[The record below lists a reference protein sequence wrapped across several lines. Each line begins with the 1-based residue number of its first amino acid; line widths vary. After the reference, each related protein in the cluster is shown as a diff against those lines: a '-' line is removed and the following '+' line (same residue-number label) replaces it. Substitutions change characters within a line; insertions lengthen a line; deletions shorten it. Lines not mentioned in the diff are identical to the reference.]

1 MADGQPLLVVDDDL
15 TFASFMVDML
25 KRLRVRAAVAF
36 TGSDALRQLSRSDY
50 RGVLLDLKLP
60 DMSGLEVLR
69 DLRAR
74 GHLVPVVIM
83 TGDSSV
89 PDAVEAMQ
97 LGALNF
103 LEKPIMLGQLAAAV
117 EALSSYQPPSP
128 PAPQPP
134 SPPAPQPPSPPAP
147 QPHLLID
154 QLVRAMLVVIT
165 HDEDVPTVQQWA
177 PLAARSRSS
186 LYALCEAIGIAPK
199 SALDLARLLRAAG
212 DQRRRGIRAAFLA
225 ADART
230 VARLLERAGMDP
242 ASSLPLRDD
251 LLERQQLIND
261 PWVIDR
267 LKDHLT

>member
-1 MADGQPLLVVDDDL
+1 MADGQPLLVVDDDM

-128 PAPQPP
+128 PAPQPHP
-134 SPPAPQPPSPPAP
+134 
-147 QPHLLID
+147 LID

-165 HDEDVPTVQQWA
+165 HDDDVPTVQQWA

>member
-36 TGSDALRQLSRSDY
+36 TGSDALRHLSRSDY

-89 PDAVEAMQ
+89 PAAVEAMQ

-117 EALSSYQPPSP
+117 EALFSYQPPRPNRRWIWRGCYVP
-128 PAPQPP
+128 PAIRGGEVSGPRFWPQTPEP
-134 SPPAPQPPSPPAP
+134 SPDCWNAPVWIPPDRFPSVTTFWRANGSSPT
-147 QPHLLID
+147 
-154 QLVRAMLVVIT
+154 R
-165 HDEDVPTVQQWA
+165 E
-177 PLAARSRSS
+177 SS
-186 LYALCEAIGIAPK
+186 
-199 SALDLARLLRAAG
+199 
-212 DQRRRGIRAAFLA
+212 
-225 ADART
+225 T
-230 VARLLERAGMDP
+230 
-242 ASSLPLRDD
+242 
-251 LLERQQLIND
+251 N
-261 PWVIDR
+261 
-267 LKDHLT
+267 